1 MAGRSRSVFQ
11 GGNTVK
17 TYQIIEEETI
27 RAVYEIEVPDDIA
40 AKGEDAIYDYWYNI
54 EEPGMH
60 LIESECIDCDAIECI
75 EVTNDNG
82 KGN

>member
-1 MAGRSRSVFQ
+1 
-11 GGNTVK
+11 VK

-60 LIESECIDCDAIECI
+60 LIESECIDCRSEEHTSEFQSHHDLVCRLLL
-75 EVTNDNG
+75 VRKKNQSD
-82 KGN
+82 